1 MMKEAARLTPDYVEG
16 GGLLGSRAKGDNEG
30 LRSLLVDGLHLT
42 AAGYKVLLQEV
53 LPFVGTEWAKEPFD
67 APTWIFPW
75 VLLIVTVMTFLMRS
89 RHWSVA
95 PRIDSI
101 K

>member
-30 LRSLLVDGLHLT
+30 LRSLLVDGIHLT
-42 AAGYKVLLQEV
+42 GAGYKVLLQEV

-67 APTWIFPW
+67 APTWIFP
-75 VLLIVTVMTFLMRS
+75 
-89 RHWSVA
+89 
-95 PRIDSI
+95 
-101 K
+101 